1 MTYAA
6 RNLAILIEA
15 FQLIGRISILGVS
28 YGTYWLNRF
37 LTIYPNLVQPP
48 VMNSPLKPLLHSF
61 TMYNIRAASMTSQF
75 LPYCH
80 YQIECIKYFP
90 VDRPGVMLYKI
101 LQDIDSNNQ
110 LCIKSCNK
118 EDVLTLDFFF
128 QAQGLSSSSS
138 DPLATD
144 VNTPVLN
151 TDVLYYYIAF
161 SELWLYFN
169 QSDIDQQ
176 ALNTFQN
183 ATIIAPNLRSD
194 LIALRDA

>member
-61 TMYNIRAASMTSQF
+61 TI
-75 LPYCH
+75 
-80 YQIECIKYFP
+80 
-90 VDRPGVMLYKI
+90 
-101 LQDIDSNNQ
+101 
-110 LCIKSCNK
+110 CNK